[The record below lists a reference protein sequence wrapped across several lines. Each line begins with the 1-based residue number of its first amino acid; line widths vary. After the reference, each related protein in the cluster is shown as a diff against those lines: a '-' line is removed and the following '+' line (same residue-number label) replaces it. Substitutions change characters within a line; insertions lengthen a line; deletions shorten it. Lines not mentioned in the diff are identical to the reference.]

1 MIEILTG
8 KIDKI
13 SEILSDDPLNL
24 IFAHIVKNT
33 HEEQFT
39 NSENSNLTNYYLI
52 TNRYERLIGGVINI
66 FGQRKVAE
74 NQFYV
79 EEMQRFDGVW
89 ICIGKIERYP
99 LFINKEN
106 GQVTYLFGDPLDQN
120 YVLESYG
127 DFNNFL
133 RNYFLGAQYGE
144 IGLKFVESGGS
155 IDTVG
160 SKDDEWYKMLE
171 ENGLLTYE

>member
-1 MIEILTG
+1 MIELLIK

-13 SEILSDDPLNL
+13 SEILSDDPFSLT
-24 IFAHIVKNT
+24 FADITKSTN
-33 HEEQFT
+33 EEQFT
-39 NSENSNLTNYYLI
+39 NSENSNLKDYYLI

-66 FGQRKVAE
+66 LGQQKVAE
-74 NQFYV
+74 IQFYV
-79 EEMQRFDGVW
+79 EEMQRFDGDW

-106 GQVTYLFGDPLDQN
+106 GQVTCLFGDPLDQN

-133 RNYFLGAQYGE
+133 LNYFLGEQYGE
-144 IGLKFVESGGS
+144 IGLKLVESGGS
-155 IDTVG
+155 INTVG
-160 SKDDEWYKMLE
+160 SKEDEWYKMLE
-171 ENGLLTYE
+171 ENGLLTQ